1 MPWIVDGDNLL
12 GSRRDDES
20 KRELARRIERFR
32 VRTGRRVL
40 LVFDGPP
47 PPLGLPGEVEF
58 SGPGRRADDR
68 ILQAVAGNSDRRG
81 VTVVTDDRSLGDRC
95 RALGARVARAGA
107 LRRELS
113 RGATAVEKPDSRDDL
128 AHWER
133 IFREDRSGE
142 S

>member
-12 GSRRDDES
+12 GAKRDDEA
-20 KRELARRIERFR
+20 KRELARRIERYR
-32 VRTGRRVL
+32 VRTGRRIL
-40 LVFDGPP
+40 LVFDGPAP
-47 PPLGLPGEVEF
+47 PIALPGEVEF

-68 ILQAVAGNSDRRG
+68 ILHAVAGDPDRRG

-95 RALGARVARAGA
+95 RALGARVARGGA
-107 LRRELS
+107 LRGELS
-113 RGATAVEKPDSRDDL
+113 PGGAEDEKPDPRNDL

-133 IFREDRSGE
+133 VFGEDRSGE